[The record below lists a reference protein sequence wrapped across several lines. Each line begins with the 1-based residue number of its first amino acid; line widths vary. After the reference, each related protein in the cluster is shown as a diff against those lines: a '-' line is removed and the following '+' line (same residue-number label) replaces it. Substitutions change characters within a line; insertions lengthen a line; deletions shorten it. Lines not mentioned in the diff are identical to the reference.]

1 VRSEILRRHGARIV
15 RRRRLL
21 LGARLGSQRSS
32 GRERDLYDRPA
43 AIGFLPRLPLVCVAI
58 LMRCLEPSA
67 GVPRLC
73 FIHGATLPLRDRL
86 WTKSATPL
94 RRVRLLTGACAEHRL
109 EDDAHHS
116 PKNWGNNDAS
126 DEQAER
132 RDLWIGRAA
141 GHRANEGETAARHDA
156 ASH

>member
-1 VRSEILRRHGARIV
+1 MTLCGDPSLCKTPWLEVVALWDEKRYP
-15 RRRRLL
+15 
-21 LGARLGSQRSS
+21 S
-32 GRERDLYDRPA
+32 G
-43 AIGFLPRLPLVCVAI
+43 G
-58 LMRCLEPSA
+58 M
-67 GVPRLC
+67 
-73 FIHGATLPLRDRL
+73 
-86 WTKSATPL
+86 
-94 RRVRLLTGACAEHRL
+94 RLLTGACAEHRL